1 MITKA
6 IYTVG
11 RFQPPTIGHAVL
23 IQSLLQI
30 AFQTNARVFVFVSKT
45 YDKKSNPLTSA
56 SKVDFL
62 YKMFPNHVTFVDTNK
77 TNVPSGGP
85 VAAFEYLKALRYNHI
100 TLVSGEDR
108 EDDFGPDAKLWS
120 YLRKR
125 NESPPH
131 FMAINREFEMSG
143 TKARYYAMNGR
154 LSSFRKCVKFGNMT
168 FDDTD
173 KLYNEIR
180 EQYGLKPPRNR
191 WCCSK
196 WCW

>member
-1 MITKA
+1 MNNA

-23 IQSLLQI
+23 IQTLLQI
-30 AFQTNARVFVFVSKT
+30 ASQTNSRVFVFVSKT
-45 YDKKSNPLTSA
+45 QDKKTNPLPCA
-56 SKVDFL
+56 SKVNFL
-62 YKMFPNHVTFVDTNK
+62 YKMFPNKVTFVDTSK

-85 VAAFEYLKALRYNHI
+85 VAAFEYLKASGYNNI

-108 EDDFGPDAKLWS
+108 EELFGPDARLWN
-120 YLRKR
+120 YLRKDGKQ
-125 NESPPH
+125 PPR
-131 FMAINREFEMSG
+131 FMAIHREFEMSG
-143 TKARYYAMNGR
+143 TKARAYAMNGH

-180 EQYGLKPPRNR
+180 EQYGLRPLRNR